1 MAFTIPDDLA
11 PECYPLAW
19 LLGRW
24 RGFGML
30 GYPGVDEQAFVQEIL
45 FDHDGGP
52 YLRAVTTIWLAD
64 TTRSGEITQEMTGT
78 QGAAALTPGQLWSTE
93 TSYWRPVVQPTS
105 PAVGNGAGASGAS
118 PGQEGAGEAAGRV
131 TTAPE
136 PTGAGAPAP
145 DATELEVLVAD
156 PSGHLSV
163 YVGAV
168 RGPRVDLSTDAVV
181 RTVTA
186 AEMSGATRMYGL
198 VQHDLLWAMDLA
210 AFGRELQSYASG
222 RLSRQE

>member
-30 GYPGVDEQAFVQEIL
+30 GYPGVDEQAFVQEIV

-52 YLRAVTTIWLAD
+52 YLRSATTIWLAD
-64 TTRSGEITQEMTGT
+64 TTRSGEIAQEMTGA
-78 QGAAALTPGQLWSTE
+78 QGAAALVPGQLWSTE
-93 TSYWRPVVQPTS
+93 TSYWRPVVQPAS
-105 PAVGNGAGASGAS
+105 PAVGNGAAASGAAA
-118 PGQEGAGEAAGRV
+118 GQEADSRRARAAE
-131 TTAPE
+131 PE
-136 PTGAGAPAP
+136 LTGTGAPASE
-145 DATELEVLVAD
+145 ATELEVLVAD